1 MTQSM
6 KALSEQVDLDEA
18 LDALATYS
26 TFEEATPEAL
36 KQHCQRVKILYQLTA
51 LRPDHF
57 STRAEWMEVLANLLS
72 TGWTPHPEPHVCIEM
87 EGQTYK
93 TRGCRETTISR
104 SIAFRV
110 SAEANG
116 TLRAYFPGDTA
127 GMDAATQ
134 VKADEAFLEAFGSAL
149 TNHLDSLEELEQLRF
164 TGQQYQDLFT
174 TMPLGILYKTA
185 PEGCITEL
193 NPAAEQILGFSRD
206 TLVGKTSTDLEQ
218 YAIDADGNALP
229 GRQHPTMVALRTHQ
243 PVYNCVMG
251 IRGPKASHE
260 LRWVRVDAIPQFRQG
275 ETYPYQVYATF
286 RDITEFKQVQDS
298 LRFSQHAIESAEDG
312 IAFIDLKSR
321 LTYANPAFLALFG
334 YAELDEMIGM
344 TKQNLMAKEDLPR
357 ADQAKA
363 DLLATEKSAISEF
376 QAIRKDGSTFTA
388 RVSGSLIKDQKGNP
402 LSYLVSLRDV
412 TAEKAAEQRL
422 ALSEKRFQDMA
433 LSSGDLVW
441 EIDRD
446 GVFTFT
452 AGNVAPSLGYK
463 ASELLGQSIYD
474 FVPEK
479 EADRLAL
486 IHQTAIAEE
495 QVLSG
500 IESTRITKDGSF
512 IHTQSS
518 AVPIKD
524 ETGWVT
530 GYRGVDKDI
539 TQNKEAEKQLQLLGY
554 AIDQNPVP
562 LVIANPDG
570 QISFVNSAFEGVTGY
585 SAEEIKQT
593 NLFTLQTPRMNNHEV
608 QELWQTLMAGK
619 PWQGEVNN
627 QRKCGEEYWEYVILS
642 PIQDSEGFITHF
654 IGVKQDITERKEAK
668 QQLQE
673 EADFRKLLNQLSSS
687 FINVSANA
695 LSRAINDSLA
705 TIGQFVGADRAYIF
719 DYDFERGV
727 TSNTYEYCA
736 EGTIPEID
744 NLQEIPI
751 SEVPLWAETHQKGEQ
766 IHIPDVNNLPDGNL
780 KDILQMQDIKSL
792 LTLPLMSNGQC
803 LGFVGFDMVQQ
814 HHYFTTQETEVLEVY
829 GDMIVNA
836 YQRAS
841 MESGLVEAK
850 REAERSNRLKTAF
863 LANLSHEIRT
873 PLNGILGFTDILMEG
888 ESRTREQD
896 EYLDLIRKSGER
908 LMATIDDLVDISAIE
923 AGSQTLNIADT
934 DLYKILEDLVKFY
947 STRATEKG
955 LTLTL
960 RHPLPPVCQQ
970 IQSDRAKLE
979 SAITNLIK
987 NAIRY
992 TDEGHVYVGAY
1003 QQAENLI
1010 IYVSDTGRGISPGN
1024 QNLIFNRFEQVSFTD
1039 KEVNEGSGLGL
1050 AIAEAKVEMLGGHIE
1065 VDSAEGEGSDF
1076 YITIPAHTESS
1087 QPASAEQTA
1096 AVDDQDTAQSSGPGR
1111 ALAVLIAE
1119 DDELS
1124 YLVLKRALENR
1135 DATVYRAENGKAAVQ
1150 QVREHPQLDLVMM
1163 DIRMPEMDGLEAT
1176 RQIRTFDADIPI
1188 FAQTAYAV
1196 EGDQQAAMEAG
1207 CSDYLAKPVNLE
1219 VLLSKLSEYFP
1230 A

>member
-6 KALSEQVDLDEA
+6 KALSEQVNLDEA

-36 KQHCQRVKILYQLTA
+36 KQHHQRVKILYQLRA
-51 LRPDHF
+51 LRPDQF
-57 STRAEWMEVLANLLS
+57 STRAEWMEALANLLS
-72 TGWTPHPEPHVCIEM
+72 AGWTPYSEPHVCIEIK
-87 EGQTYK
+87 GQTYK
-93 TRGCRETTISR
+93 TLGCRETTISR
-104 SIAFRV
+104 SIAFQV
-110 SAEANG
+110 SGEANG

-127 GMDAATQ
+127 GMDEATQ

-149 TNHLDSLEELEQLRF
+149 TSHLNSLEELEQLRF
-164 TGQQYQDLFT
+164 TGQQYQDLFA
-174 TMPLGILYKTA
+174 TMPIGIVYKTA

-218 YAIDADGNALP
+218 YTIDAEGNPLP
-229 GRQHPTMVALRTHQ
+229 GSQHPTMIALHTHQ
-243 PVYNCVMG
+243 AIYNTIMG
-251 IRGPKASHE
+251 LCARKAPYKV
-260 LRWVRVDAIPQFRQG
+260 RWVMVDAIPRFRQG

-298 LRFSQHAIESAEDG
+298 LRLHQHAIESSEDG
-312 IAFIDLKSR
+312 IAFIDLKNR
-321 LTYANPAFLALFG
+321 LTYANNAFLAMFG
-334 YAELDEMIGM
+334 YAELDEVIGM
-344 TKQNLMAKEDLPR
+344 TEQNLMAKEDLPQ
-357 ADQAKA
+357 ADRIKA
-363 DLLATEKSAISEF
+363 NLLEAGKSAISEF

-388 RVSGSLIKDQKGNP
+388 RASGSIVRDQRGNP
-402 LSYLVSLRDV
+402 LSYLASLKDV

-441 EIDRD
+441 EMDRD

-452 AGNVAPSLGYK
+452 AGNAAPSLGYK
-463 ASELLGQSIYD
+463 ASELLGHRIYD

-495 QVLSG
+495 QILSG
-500 IESTRITKDGSF
+500 IETTRITKDGSF
-512 IHTQSS
+512 IHIQSS

-539 TQNKEAEKQLQLLGY
+539 THNKEAEKQLQLLGY

-562 LVIANPDG
+562 LIIANPDG
-570 QISFVNSAFEGVTGY
+570 QISFVNSAFEDVTGY
-585 SAEEIKQT
+585 SPEEIKQT
-593 NLFTLQTPRMNNHEV
+593 NLFTLQTPRMNRHEV

-619 PWQGEVNN
+619 PWEGEVNN
-627 QRKCGEEYWEYVILS
+627 QRKHGEEYWEYVILS

-654 IGVKQDITERKEAK
+654 IGVKQDITERKKAR
-668 QQLQE
+668 QRLQE
-673 EADFRKLLNQLSSS
+673 EADFRKLLNQLSAS
-687 FINVSANA
+687 FINTEGNS
-695 LSRAINDSLA
+695 LSRVINASLA

-719 DYDFERGV
+719 DYDFEHGS

-736 EGTIPEID
+736 EGTAPEID
-744 NLQEIPI
+744 NLQEVPI

-766 IHIPDVNNLPDGNL
+766 IHIPDVNNLPDSNL

-792 LTLPLMSNGQC
+792 LTLPLMSNGRC

-841 MESGLVEAK
+841 IESGLVAAK
-850 REAERSNRLKTAF
+850 REAERSNRLKTTF

-873 PLNGILGFTDILMEG
+873 PLNGILGFTDMLIEG
-888 ESRTREQD
+888 EAQNREQD
-896 EYLDLIRKSGER
+896 GYLHLIRKSGER
-908 LMATIDDLVDISAIE
+908 LMGTIDDLVDISAIE
-923 AGSQTLNIADT
+923 AGSQTLNIAEV
-934 DLYKILEDLVKFY
+934 DLHKILEDLVKFY

-955 LTLTL
+955 LSLIL
-960 RHPLPPVCQQ
+960 RHPLPPVIQQ

-992 TDEGHVYVGAY
+992 TNEGYVHVGGY

-1024 QNLIFNRFEQVSFTD
+1024 QDLIFNRFEQVSFTD
-1039 KEVNEGSGLGL
+1039 EEVNEGSGLGL
-1050 AIAEAKVEMLGGHIE
+1050 AIAKAKVEMLGGHIK

-1076 YITIPAHTESS
+1076 YITIPARAEAS

-1096 AVDDQDTAQSSGPGR
+1096 AFDQDTAQSSGPGR

-1135 DATVYRAENGKAAVQ
+1135 AATVYRAENGKAAVQ

-1163 DIRMPEMDGLEAT
+1163 DIRMPEMNGLEAT